1 MATDFDTRYTNAN
14 LARDATQYAPEL
26 FLALHERLS
35 EAVSS
40 EKLATGIIAAILCA
54 QCRGDVVARLVH
66 DITSGW
72 TKEEVR
78 ELFIAV
84 REAITIAVPFV
95 GLPNCMPACFGLV
108 EELKQWEIEKVE
120 GPRRANLGEVDYTA
134 RGLETTTSLYR
145 GVGNS
150 EVRTM
155 VQQYF
160 PELSYFG
167 RTTIWGYL
175 VGSSPV
181 LELQEAELIVAA
193 SIAAI
198 GATRQTRSHIK
209 CAISIENSVPA
220 VVTLIDTVREIGAW
234 NGKPISNDLDIPHL
248 AEELGQNFANLD

>member
-1 MATDFDTRYTNAN
+1 MATAFETRYTNAN
-14 LARDATQYAPEL
+14 IAPDAAQYNTEL
-26 FLALHERLS
+26 FIDLHEKLS
-35 EAVSS
+35 NAVSS
-40 EKLATGIIAAILCA
+40 ERLAAGIIIAILCA
-54 QCRGDVVARLVH
+54 QGRGDAVVRLVQ
-66 DITSGW
+66 DITKGQ
-72 TKEEVR
+72 TVEDVQA
-78 ELFIAV
+78 LFPAV

-108 EELKQWEIEKVE
+108 NELKQWDIEEVE
-120 GPRRANLGEVDYTA
+120 GPRRANLRDVDYTA
-134 RGLETTTSLYR
+134 RGLETTGALYR

-175 VGSSPV
+175 VGSSPIF
-181 LELQEAELIVAA
+181 ELQETELIVAA

-209 CAISIENSVPA
+209 CAISIGNGVASVVA
-220 VVTLIDTVREIGAW
+220 LIDTVRKIGVW
-234 NGKPISNDLDIPHL
+234 NRKPISDDLNILQL
-248 AEELGQNFANLD
+248 AEELQQNLANLG